1 MKKWMV
7 GLVVC
12 ICLMAGAVSAAD
24 ISVFTATLARAGG
37 AVSFIEKFNNVSAAV
52 TLQPAEVLVT
62 AGEVSCRYRN
72 GAWDGGAALA
82 QQLTEQQ
89 AVLRLL
95 GYDPA
100 WAALPA
106 EAVRRDGG
114 TVTVAAA
121 YGSVTVKLD
130 AAGRIL
136 STQTPQRKFTFTYA
150 PNQPAANR
158 VTVQAGGSTLQALRT
173 QMQSGEAAAS
183 SGSVFGGF
191 GSLLGFGS
199 SSSSSSATATAGAR
213 GLGTE
218 ADDASSAVAA
228 PEATAPAEEVATT
241 VTPEDVDA
249 FITEGGLHP
258 PEEPVTA
265 E

>member
-12 ICLMAGAVSAAD
+12 ICSMAGTVSAAD

-37 AVSFIEKFNNVSAAV
+37 AISFIEKCNDVSAAV

-62 AGEVSCRYRN
+62 AGDVSCRYRN
-72 GAWDGGAALA
+72 GVWEGGTALA

-100 WAALPA
+100 WATLPV

-114 TVTVAAA
+114 TITVAAA
-121 YGSVTVKLD
+121 SGSVTVKLD

-136 STQTPQRKFTFTYA
+136 SVQTPQRKFTFTYA

-158 VTVQAGGSTLQALRT
+158 VTVQAGGNTLQALRT

-191 GSLLGFGS
+191 GSLLGFDS

-218 ADDASSAVAA
+218 EAVAPA
-228 PEATAPAEEVATT
+228 EAATTAPAEAVATT
-241 VTPEDVDA
+241 VTAEDVDA

-258 PEEPVTA
+258 PAAPVTA